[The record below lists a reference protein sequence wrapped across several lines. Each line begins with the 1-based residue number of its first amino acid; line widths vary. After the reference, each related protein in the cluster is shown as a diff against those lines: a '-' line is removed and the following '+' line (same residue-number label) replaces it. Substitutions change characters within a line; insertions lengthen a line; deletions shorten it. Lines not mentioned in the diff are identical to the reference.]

1 MQNVVFVGRLA
12 ANPQVTPDFA
22 KAVFRLLENRGRDA
36 AGAERVVGVNC
47 VSWAK
52 GLNKRVI
59 ARALK
64 SGCEVVAVGAFVDN
78 AYEAREGAQRT
89 AKELVIRSLTV
100 LDWADTPAETEAE
113 APAPEAEADAAPLA
127 A

>member
-12 ANPQVTPDFA
+12 ADPQVTEDFA
-22 KAVFRLLENRGRDA
+22 KAVFRLLENRGKDA
-36 AGAERVVGVNC
+36 GGEPRVVGVNC

-52 GLNKRVI
+52 GLNERVI
-59 ARALK
+59 AEGLAA
-64 SGCEVVAVGAFVDN
+64 GCEVVAVGAFVDN
-78 AYEAREGAQRT
+78 AYEARDGGERA

-100 LDWADTPAETEAE
+100 LDWAGEREV
-113 APAPEAEADAAPLA
+113 DAQPRA